1 MARDTYA
8 TPAAFYGALK
18 HKAQLMARS
27 EGVPV
32 ADVLS
37 SFFFS
42 RLVARVFHA
51 QPDAWIVKGGHALLM
66 RYAAAARLSRDIDIQ
81 RSAGGEIGEAVADF
95 LKAAAHDLDDYMSFT
110 PTRTSMHENGA
121 AGAKQIFRV
130 HVGTHEVG
138 VVKVDVV
145 TGHAPSAAPDVRR
158 IAPLIDLAWP
168 ADWPK
173 ARLYPI
179 VNHLA
184 DKVCAMYE
192 RHQGSPSS
200 RYRDLADILLISQRE
215 NVDGRYAQLA
225 LRTEARLRR
234 LTRAPGVDLVLPSA
248 FQPPGPAWPDR
259 YPAAARQVPGLQ
271 GCITWKEAAMA
282 AEASSLRC
290 WPQARPATGMPQRP
304 SGKHGPSRMA
314 PGCPVVTQSRPIR
327 SLRERVNGPRTC
339 LLPRGAPDRRLSPC
353 APTSRPL
360 PPGPVRHP
368 AGRTAPGPVSQDRQ
382 MCVVPRS
389 DQWP

>member
-1 MARDTYA
+1 MARETYT

-18 HKAQLMARS
+18 HKAQLLARS
-27 EGVPV
+27 EGLSV

-37 SFFFS
+37 SYFFS

-51 QPDAWIVKGGHALLM
+51 QPDAWMVKGGHALLM
-66 RYAAAARLSRDIDIQ
+66 RYAAAARLSQDIDIQ
-81 RSAGGEIGEAVADF
+81 RSNGGGIDEAVADL

-110 PTRTSMHENGA
+110 PTRSSMHENGA

-130 HVGTHEVG
+130 HMGTHEVG

-145 TGHAPSAAPDVRR
+145 TGHAPSTAPDVRR
-158 IAPLIDLAWP
+158 ITPLIDLAWP

-184 DKVCAMYE
+184 DKICAMYE
-192 RHQGSPSS
+192 RHKGSPSS

-225 LRTEARLRR
+225 LRTEARRRR
-234 LTRAPGVDLVLPSA
+234 LTGALGVELVLPTA
-248 FQPPGPAWPDR
+248 FHAPGPAWPDR

-271 GCITWKEAAMA
+271 RCHTWKEAAMA
-282 AEASSLRC
+282 AEAFLTPLLAPGPPGD
-290 WPQARPATGMPQRP
+290 WNAAAAAWQARPEQESPGLPTRYAQQAHAIVEGARERTADAP
-304 SGKHGPSRMA
+304 SGPRRPGRAAQPVRPDIPPPA
-314 PGCPVVTQSRPIR
+314 PGS
-327 SLRERVNGPRTC
+327 G
-339 LLPRGAPDRRLSPC
+339 
-353 APTSRPL
+353 
-360 PPGPVRHP
+360 
-368 AGRTAPGPVSQDRQ
+368 
-382 MCVVPRS
+382 VVPGL
-389 DQWP
+389 

>member
-1 MARDTYA
+1 MARDTYT

-18 HKAQLMARS
+18 HKAQLLARS
-27 EGVPV
+27 EGLPV

-37 SFFFS
+37 SYFFS

-66 RYAAAARLSRDIDIQ
+66 RYAAAARLSQDIDIQ
-81 RSAGGEIGEAVADF
+81 RSTTGGISEAVADL

-121 AGAKQIFRV
+121 AGAKQVFRV
-130 HVGTHEVG
+130 HMGTHEVG

-145 TGHAPSAAPDVRR
+145 AGHAPSATPDVRR
-158 IAPLIDLAWP
+158 ITPLIDLAWP
-168 ADWPK
+168 ADWPE

-192 RHQGSPSS
+192 RHKESPSS

-225 LRTEARLRR
+225 LRTEARRRR
-234 LTRAPGVDLVLPSA
+234 LTGAPGVELVLPST

-259 YPAAARQVPGLQ
+259 YPAAARQVPGLE
-271 GCITWKEAAMA
+271 GCSTWQEAATA
-282 AEASSLRC
+282 ADAFLTPLLAPGPPGDWNAVDAAWQTRPEQDGPRLPERYAEQVHAIVEGARERTADASPV
-290 WPQARPATGMPQRP
+290 PQHPGRTAQPVRPDVPPPATG
-304 SGKHGPSRMA
+304 
-314 PGCPVVTQSRPIR
+314 PGMV
-327 SLRERVNGPRTC
+327 
-339 LLPRGAPDRRLSPC
+339 
-353 APTSRPL
+353 
-360 PPGPVRHP
+360 PGR
-368 AGRTAPGPVSQDRQ
+368 
-382 MCVVPRS
+382 
-389 DQWP
+389 